1 MIRASS
7 QNYMKSVNVEIYIYL
22 KKEKSI
28 NKKAKKVGKQGKFR
42 NIYAKVKEKKYICKS
57 KNMI

>member
-7 QNYMKSVNVEIYIYL
+7 ENYMKSVNVEIYIYL
-22 KKEKSI
+22 KKKEKSI

-42 NIYAKVKEKKYICKS
+42 NIYAKVKI
-57 KNMI
+57 

>member
-1 MIRASS
+1 MIRAPS
-7 QNYMKSVNVEIYIYL
+7 QNYMKSVNGEIYIYF

-28 NKKAKKVGKQGKFR
+28 NKKAKKVEKQCKFR
-42 NIYAKVKEKKYICKS
+42 NIYAKVKEKKYIWKS

>member
-7 QNYMKSVNVEIYIYL
+7 QNCMKSVNVEIYIYL

-28 NKKAKKVGKQGKFR
+28 NKKAQKVGKQGKFR
-42 NIYAKVKEKKYICKS
+42 NIYIQK
-57 KNMI
+57 